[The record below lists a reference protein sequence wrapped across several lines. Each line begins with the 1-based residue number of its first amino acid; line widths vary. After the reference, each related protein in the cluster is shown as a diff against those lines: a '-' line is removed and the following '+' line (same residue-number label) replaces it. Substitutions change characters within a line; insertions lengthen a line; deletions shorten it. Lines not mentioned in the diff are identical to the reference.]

1 MLYAFAYCINI
12 IIKEITMKINIKKT
26 LAATLAICAMT
37 SGAVIPGAGTSLL
50 APKAVTASAADQFF
64 QDGKYSF
71 CIEDG
76 KTLISGYSGNENVLV
91 LPKELRANN
100 RTYQINGIR
109 YSAFYQNYYLTDVT
123 IPEGYTLIGA
133 GAFQECKNLKN
144 VKFSST
150 ITQIGGAAFYKCSGL
165 EGISN
170 INNYGNYEIGNNA
183 FYGCT
188 NLRKING
195 SNEVRYSNND
205 VYLNH
210 DHFVKKYFKA
220 DETVGFIQDYVNEKA
235 AAVVA
240 QVRAAHPGCTQ
251 LLLAKLLRDW
261 VIDNGISART
271 KWIRQNPNKTYT
283 DQIKDQEEERPEYHD
298 DTAIFFGGV
307 GVCEGYSKTLR
318 KLYLAAGFDCE
329 IVRGKVTVTDING
342 FEDTKYHVW
351 NVVKL
356 DGSWY
361 NVDAYW
367 DDDDS
372 SAKHTDWYLLSDTEI
387 KNREARQNHS
397 YSGLYHDKIAV
408 RTNGPF
414 YENIEDDLFLYN
426 CYYSVGDVNKDGYV
440 TREDAEQLGVGLGYG
455 GRISTVNS
463 DMNYDGAV
471 TLEDLYILRSIV
483 GY

>member
-1 MLYAFAYCINI
+1 
-12 IIKEITMKINIKKT
+12 MKINIKKT

-37 SGAVIPGAGTSLL
+37 SGAVIPSAGTSLL

-64 QDGKYSF
+64 KDGNYSF

-91 LPKELRANN
+91 LPKELHANN
-100 RTYQINGIR
+100 KTYQINGVR
-109 YSAFYQNYYLTDVT
+109 YSAFYQNYYLTDVSF
-123 IPEGYTLIGA
+123 PEGYTFIGD

-144 VKFSST
+144 VRFPST
-150 ITQIGGAAFYKCSGL
+150 IKTIKTAAFHMCSNL
-165 EGISN
+165 ESISN
-170 INNYGNYEIGNNA
+170 INNYGNYEIGKGA

-188 NLRKING
+188 NLKKING
-195 SNEVRYSNND
+195 RNEVRRAGND
-205 VYLNH
+205 AYLNH
-210 DHFVKKYFKA
+210 DYFVKKYFTTE
-220 DETVGFIQDYVNEKA
+220 ETVGFIQEYVDEKA

-240 QVRAAHPGCTQ
+240 QIRSAHPGCTQ

-261 VIDNGISART
+261 VIENGISAKT
-271 KWIRQNPNKTYT
+271 KWTRQHPNQQYT
-283 DQIKDQEEERPEYHD
+283 DTIRKQEEDRPEYHA
-298 DTAIFFGGV
+298 DTSIFIGGA

-329 IVRGKVTVTDING
+329 IVRGKATFYDKTYG
-342 FEDTKYHVW
+342 EDDRYHAW

-367 DDDDS
+367 DDDDT
-372 SAKHTDWYLLSDTEI
+372 SAKPTNWYLLSDTEI
-387 KNREARQNHS
+387 MNREASQNHS
-397 YSGLYHDKIAV
+397 YSGLYHDKIAIH
-408 RTNGPF
+408 TNCPY
-414 YENIEDDLFLYN
+414 YEINMDDLFLYN
-426 CYYSVGDVNKDGYV
+426 CYYSVGDVNKDGFV
-440 TREDAEQLGVGLGYG
+440 TTEDADQLGVGLGYG
-455 GRISTVNS
+455 GKISTVNS